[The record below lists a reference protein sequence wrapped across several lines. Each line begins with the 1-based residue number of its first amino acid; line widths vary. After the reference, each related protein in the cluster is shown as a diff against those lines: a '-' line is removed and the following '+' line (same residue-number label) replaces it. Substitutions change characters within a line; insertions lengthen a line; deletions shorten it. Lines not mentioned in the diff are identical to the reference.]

1 MRILSHIRVYLPK
14 HKHHIYDSTKEAHPS
29 TTSSNSSSSGCTS
42 IIFPD
47 GVSAE
52 EYGLHPITK
61 LEDVDTLQRFEVI
74 RYLNGYGIEYD
85 SSIPEE
91 SLRKLLKDTIA
102 LDKQFS
108 LKCI

>member
-1 MRILSHIRVYLPK
+1 MKIFSHIRISLPK
-14 HKHHIYDSTKEAHPS
+14 HKHPLYDPKDPHTPS
-29 TTSSNSSSSGCTS
+29 TSSNSSSSGCVS

-47 GVSAE
+47 GVSSE
-52 EYGLHPITK
+52 EYGLPPINK
-61 LEDVDTLQRFEVI
+61 LEDVDSLQRFEVI

-85 SSIPEE
+85 SSISEE
-91 SLRKLLKDTIA
+91 ELRKLLKDTIA

>member
-1 MRILSHIRVYLPK
+1 MRIFSHLRISLPK
-14 HKHHIYDSTKEAHPS
+14 QRHHLYDPKEAQPS
-29 TTSSNSSSSGCTS
+29 TSSSNSSSSGCTS
-42 IIFPD
+42 IVFPD

-52 EYGLHPITK
+52 EYGLPPISK
-61 LEDVDTLQRFEVI
+61 IDDVDVLQRFEVI

-85 SSIPEE
+85 SSIQEE

-102 LDKQFS
+102 LDKQFT